1 MNFKQGMQKE
11 LVKANM
17 HLNLAV
23 SHRKLILLIS

>member
-11 LVKANM
+11 SVKANM

-23 SHRKLILLIS
+23 SRRKLSL